1 MRRPRRHGTRGL
13 GIGPALVLRRPELV
27 HVPMHPHLVHQAD
40 EARVA
45 LVVVADIHRL
55 RLGFLFALNGQA
67 LAPVDGFVHHLPT
80 LHEQSPSPRA
90 HPRQMHPAAQRHR
103 ARPGAGAGALAVERV
118 HRVQVQRALRVHDQ
132 REAFAQI
139 HLWVISRVLIHHR
152 AAKHDA
158 TLLLRVTLQ
167 PHPRFQTHPSAV
179 ENIRHHA
186 PQCGAPVQP
195 QRLAE
200 APVLRERRLAD
211 SFHPLHRPG
220 RGGERRGVAGE
231 E

>member
-13 GIGPALVLRRPELV
+13 GIGPALILRRPELE
-27 HVPMHPHLVHQAD
+27 HVPMHAHLVHQAD

-45 LVVVADIHRL
+45 LVVVAHIHRL
-55 RLGFLFALNGQA
+55 RLDFLFALHGQA
-67 LAPVDGFVHHLPT
+67 LAPVDGLVHHFPPV
-80 LHEQSPSPRA
+80 HEQPPRPRA
-90 HPRQMHPAAQRHR
+90 HARQMHPTVQRHH
-103 ARPGAGAGALAVERV
+103 ARPGAGARALTIKRV
-118 HRVQVQRALRVHDQ
+118 DRVQVQRPLRVHDQ
-132 REAFAQI
+132 REALAQI
-139 HLWVISRVLIHHR
+139 HLRVVGRVLIPHR